1 MKSVLRGMRNT
12 AEYVSQQSETAQ
24 SDAIT
29 VRPSATAILG
39 IDSDDRY
46 QDYLQRRTNPT
57 YPFSFNIQ
65 KNEAIL
71 NGFFKRIALTEFR
84 LNWTLPNLSVAWGNT
99 VLTLHYKIGTG
110 NDLSTT
116 VIIPDGFYGAQE
128 LADELQN
135 QIRQVITGFQVLI
148 SDRDDD
154 VLTFNPPTNYTIF
167 FESQGSRSREL
178 VDMLNLP
185 TQIFL
190 FLKTISTGVQN
201 GKQVLYT
208 VPNGTAGFKIGMP
221 VQVVG
226 INGGTGWN
234 HTGYINPIKVIA
246 IPSATTVLLE
256 YHTAPTGT
264 PTNFTTGR
272 IDNQYYPLI
281 QSGIPNLR
289 PMDYFDVVCNQ
300 LSYNQELKDSTS
312 APLTRDIISR
322 IYLDSGTSSQ
332 AIFNTNIYSQA
343 QLSQPITAVVQN
355 IDEVIFS
362 VANTT
367 NYAVG
372 AQATI
377 EGLLGDSTTKNWN
390 TNVEI
395 IAIVANSTIT
405 VLYPTAPTGTVPS
418 STSVPGVPPGQP
430 NTSGLLNAKI
440 ISNALSSF
448 STPQTTWDDRVNG
461 ITPFVI
467 YRQFPYP
474 KQIKWSN
481 KMPIGNLIFELY
493 DDQGRSIQE
502 LWNSAY
508 PPTGDVGFGYANSF
522 VWNATMLVS
531 ED

>member
-46 QDYLQRRTNPT
+46 QDYLQRRTSPS

-65 KNEAIL
+65 KNEALL

-84 LNWTLPNLSVAWGNT
+84 LNWTLPNLSIAWGNT
-99 VLTLHYKIGTG
+99 VLTLHYKISAG
-110 NDLSTT
+110 NDFATT

-135 QIRQVITGFQVLI
+135 QIRNVITGFQVLI

-154 VLTFNPPTNYTIF
+154 VLTFNPPATYTIF

-185 TQIFL
+185 TQNFL
-190 FLKTISTGVQN
+190 FLKTISAGVRTGN
-201 GKQVLYT
+201 QVLYT
-208 VPNGTAGFKIGMP
+208 VPNGTAGFKIGMS
-221 VQVVG
+221 VQVVS
-226 INGGTGWN
+226 ITGGTGWN
-234 HTGYINPIKVIA
+234 ISSYLTPVKVIA
-246 IPSATTVLLE
+246 IPSATTVLLQ
-256 YHTAPTGT
+256 YQTAPSGT
-264 PTNFTTGR
+264 PTDFTTGR
-272 IDNQYYPLI
+272 IDNMYYPI
-281 QSGIPNLR
+281 VQSGIPNLR

-332 AIFNTNIYSQA
+332 AIFNTNIYSQS
-343 QLSQPITAVVQN
+343 QLSQPITAITQN

-367 NYAVG
+367 SYTIG

-377 EGLLGDSTTKNWN
+377 EGLAGGDATTKNWN
-390 TNVEI
+390 TIVEI
-395 IAIVANSTIT
+395 IAISSGASIT
-405 VLYPTAPTGTVPS
+405 VLYPTAPTPAIPT
-418 STSVPGVPPGQP
+418 TF
-430 NTSGLLNAKI
+430 TNAKI

-493 DDQGRSIQE
+493 DDQGRSIQD